1 MPKKPFEVKLVVKAE
16 TEDEARSLVLDAVRY
31 YYTMKV
37 MNEPVNELD
46 QARA

>member
-16 TEDEARSLVLDAVRY
+16 TEDEARTLVLDAVLY

-37 MNEPVNELD
+37 MNEPAKETTD
-46 QARA
+46 A

>member
-16 TEDEARSLVLDAVRY
+16 TEDEARNLVLDAVRY

-37 MNEPVNELD
+37 MNEPVKEITD
-46 QARA
+46 A